1 MRADSGQGRAAE
13 SLPDAHAGFDWR
25 RQSGIKVE
33 FEIPGLQI
41 FANLFLAESVV
52 FKGLRDE
59 NLENSIFWRA
69 SASEELVLLVFVP
82 STIIPR
88 LLFSG
93 KDKATVMSV
102 AHDMSGLGSARS
114 VRQF

>member
-1 MRADSGQGRAAE
+1 MRADSGQGRAAK
-13 SLPDAHAGFDWR
+13 SLPDAHAGFHCR

-59 NLENSIFWRA
+59 NLEN
-69 SASEELVLLVFVP
+69 
-82 STIIPR
+82 
-88 LLFSG
+88 
-93 KDKATVMSV
+93 
-102 AHDMSGLGSARS
+102 
-114 VRQF
+114 